1 MAKKSA
7 MSKGYRKTVK
17 KKPFLTKKEIIEL
30 IVILAV
36 ILLGVVLFN
45 IFYDDGFIKENEVQ
59 TGDVVS
65 YASSNLRD
73 RYMKIAEIRELEGFT
88 LAERGEDS
96 TVISAYTFNSDDNQ
110 DNIESIAVNGS
121 FVSAQSL
128 VDTTMAYMSGLTED
142 SNVTAV
148 QETTIQGYDAL
159 VFAYTYGEYDEDYGV
174 EATEEAPAEETA
186 EAAEEAPAEEAAEAV
201 EEEPAEEAAEAT
213 EEAAEAAE
221 EEPAEETAE
230 AAEEEPADNKF
241 TQAISTYIAVDDS
254 HSLCFHIYRRGGDE
268 SFYLAEDELVDFIQ
282 PYTATF
288 ELVQKDA

>member
-30 IVILAV
+30 VVILAV
-36 ILLGVVLFN
+36 ILLGIVLFN
-45 IFYDDGFIKENEVQ
+45 IFYDDGFIKEKDVQ

-73 RYMKIAEIRELEGFT
+73 RYMKLAEIRELEGFT
-88 LAERGEDS
+88 LADRGEDD
-96 TVISAYTFNSDDNQ
+96 TVISAYTFNSNDNQ
-110 DNIESIAVNGS
+110 NNIESISVNGS

-159 VFAYTYGEYDEDYGV
+159 VFAYTYGEYDENYGV
-174 EATEEAPAEETA
+174 ETTEETSADETA
-186 EAAEEAPAEEAAEAV
+186 DVA
-201 EEEPAEEAAEAT
+201 EEEPAEET
-213 EEAAEAAE
+213 AEAAE

-230 AAEEEPADNKF
+230 TAEEEPADNKF

-254 HSLCFHIYRRGGDE
+254 HSLCFHIYRKGGDE

-282 PYTATF
+282 PYTAAF
-288 ELVQKDA
+288 ELVQKEDA

>member
-1 MAKKSA
+1 

-17 KKPFLTKKEIIEL
+17 KKPFMTKKEIIEL
-30 IVILAV
+30 VVILAV
-36 ILLGVVLFN
+36 ILLGIVLFN
-45 IFYDDGFIKENEVQ
+45 IFYDDGFIKEKDVQ

-73 RYMKIAEIRELEGFT
+73 RYMKLAEIRELEGFT
-88 LAERGEDS
+88 LADRGEDD
-96 TVISAYTFNSDDNQ
+96 TVISAYTFNSNDNQ
-110 DNIESIAVNGS
+110 NNIESISVNGS

-148 QETTIQGYDAL
+148 PETTIQGYDAL
-159 VFAYTYGEYDEDYGV
+159 VFAYTYGEYDENYGV
-174 EATEEAPAEETA
+174 ETTEETPAEETADVAEEEPAEETA
-186 EAAEEAPAEEAAEAV
+186 ETAEE
-201 EEEPAEEAAEAT
+201 T
-213 EEAAEAAE
+213 AEAAE
-221 EEPAEETAE
+221 EEPAEEAAE
-230 AAEEEPADNKF
+230 TAEEEPADNKF

-254 HSLCFHIYRRGGDE
+254 HSLCFHIYRKGGDE

-282 PYTATF
+282 PYTAAF

>member
-30 IVILAV
+30 VVILAV

-45 IFYDDGFIKENEVQ
+45 IFYDDGFIKEKDVQ

-73 RYMKIAEIRELEGFT
+73 RYMKLAEIRELEGFT
-88 LAERGEDS
+88 LADRGEDD
-96 TVISAYTFNSDDNQ
+96 TVISAYTFNSNDNQ
-110 DNIESIAVNGS
+110 NNIESISVNGS

-159 VFAYTYGEYDEDYGV
+159 VFAYTYGEYDENYGV
-174 EATEEAPAEETA
+174 ETTEETPAEETA
-186 EAAEEAPAEEAAEAV
+186 DVA
-201 EEEPAEEAAEAT
+201 EEEPAEET
-213 EEAAEAAE
+213 AEAAE

-230 AAEEEPADNKF
+230 TAEEEPADNKF

-254 HSLCFHIYRRGGDE
+254 HSLCFHIYRKGGDE

-282 PYTATF
+282 PYTAAF

>member
-30 IVILAV
+30 VVILAV

-45 IFYDDGFIKENEVQ
+45 IFYDDGFIRDKDVQ

-73 RYMKIAEIRELEGFT
+73 RYLKIAEIRDLEGFT
-88 LAERGEDS
+88 LADRGEDA
-96 TVISAYTFNSDDNQ
+96 TAISAYTFNSNDNQ
-110 DNIESIAVNGS
+110 DNIESISVNGS
-121 FVSAQSL
+121 FISAQSL
-128 VDTTMAYMSGLTED
+128 VDTTMSYMSGLTED

-148 QETTIQGYDAL
+148 QETTIQGHDAL
-159 VFAYTYGEYDEDYGV
+159 VFAYTYGEYDENYGV

-186 EAAEEAPAEEAAEAV
+186 EAAEE
-201 EEEPAEEAAEAT
+201 EPAEET
-213 EEAAEAAE
+213 AEAAE
-221 EEPAEETAE
+221 EEPAEETADT
-230 AAEEEPADNKF
+230 AEEEPADNKF

-282 PYTATF
+282 PYTAAF

>member
-121 FVSAQSL
+121 FVSAQTL

-142 SNVTAV
+142 SNVSAV

-174 EATEEAPAEETA
+174 ETTEEAPAEETVDAAEETA
-186 EAAEEAPAEEAAEAV
+186 EAAEEAAD
-201 EEEPAEEAAEAT
+201 AT
-213 EEAAEAAE
+213 EEA
-221 EEPAEETAE
+221 PAEETAE

-254 HSLCFHIYRRGGDE
+254 HSLCFHIYRKGGDE

>member
-30 IVILAV
+30 VVILAV

-45 IFYDDGFIKENEVQ
+45 IFYDDGFIKEKDVQ

-121 FVSAQSL
+121 FVSAQTL

-142 SNVTAV
+142 SNVSAV

-174 EATEEAPAEETA
+174 EATEEASAEETA
-186 EAAEEAPAEEAAEAV
+186 
-201 EEEPAEEAAEAT
+201 
-213 EEAAEAAE
+213 
-221 EEPAEETAE
+221 ETAE

-254 HSLCFHIYRRGGDE
+254 HSLCFHIYRKGSDE

-282 PYTATF
+282 PYTAAF

>member
-30 IVILAV
+30 VVILAV
-36 ILLGVVLFN
+36 ILLGIVLFN
-45 IFYDDGFIKENEVQ
+45 IFYDDGFIKEKDVQ

-73 RYMKIAEIRELEGFT
+73 RYMKLAEIRELEGFT
-88 LAERGEDS
+88 LADRGEDD
-96 TVISAYTFNSDDNQ
+96 TVISAYTFNSNDNQ
-110 DNIESIAVNGS
+110 NNIESISVNGS

-159 VFAYTYGEYDEDYGV
+159 VFAYTYGEYDENYGV
-174 EATEEAPAEETA
+174 ETTEETSADETADVAEEQPAEET
-186 EAAEEAPAEEAAEAV
+186 
-201 EEEPAEEAAEAT
+201 
-213 EEAAEAAE
+213 AEAAE

-230 AAEEEPADNKF
+230 TAEEEPADNKF

-254 HSLCFHIYRRGGDE
+254 HSLCFHIYRKGGDE

-282 PYTATF
+282 PYTAAF
-288 ELVQKDA
+288 ELVQKEDA